1 MKISFPY
8 MGCVTGYKKLLELL
22 GHEVIMPEKPSQRT
36 VNLGVLNS
44 PEFICYPFKIILG
57 TYIELCEKGVDV
69 IISSGGSGPCRA
81 GMYCEIHRRVLK
93 QLGYNT
99 ELIIFDSI
107 FQDFGEFMRKVKM
120 IKNGKSIPTI
130 IKSLKTAYMIISN
143 MDKLEKEMK
152 IRRACEAHS
161 GDFEKAWEEICE
173 LYDRCMNIRDVKKA
187 NAEAKRI
194 LHSVETRDVPESK
207 KLRICIVGEIYVI
220 MESAVNMEIEKRLN
234 GLGAE
239 AVNVQCVSDWVHHNL
254 IPKKINKSK
263 SWKMIDKGKKYMRY
277 ACGGHALENTGWISE
292 FGEEGFDGIVHL
304 MPFGCLPELV
314 TRSMIPQISE
324 DYDLPSLS
332 VSLDE
337 QMGEANLQT
346 RVEAFID
353 LCRSKKNAKNGTAAQ
368 NAEKKVTA
376 AGKTAAKA

>member
-1 MKISFPY
+1 MKIGFPY

-57 TYIELCEKGVDV
+57 TYIELCERGAEV

-81 GMYCEIHRRVLK
+81 GMYCEIHKRVLR
-93 QLGYNT
+93 QLGFNT

-107 FQDFGEFMRKVKM
+107 FQDFGEFMRKLKM
-120 IKNGKSIPTI
+120 VKNGKSVFKVIGA
-130 IKSLKTAYMIISN
+130 LRVAAHMICN
-143 MDKLEKEMK
+143 MDRLEKEMK
-152 IRRACEAHS
+152 LKRAYEVNK
-161 GDFEKAWEEICE
+161 GDFDKAWEKICGIYDKCDTVREVKRANKEAREIFDGIE
-173 LYDRCMNIRDVKKA
+173 TK
-187 NAEAKRI
+187 
-194 LHSVETRDVPESK
+194 SVADEK
-207 KLRICIVGEIYVI
+207 KLRIGVVGEIYVI
-220 MESAVNMEIEKRLN
+220 MESSVNMEIEKRLN

-239 AVNVQCVSDWVHHNL
+239 AVNVQYISDWVKHNL
-254 IPKKINKSK
+254 IPRKFNRSK
-263 SWKMIDKGKKYMRY
+263 SWKMVDKGKDYMRY

-292 FGEEGFDGIVHL
+292 FAEEGFDGIVHL

-324 DYDLPSLS
+324 DYDLPVLS

-353 LCRSKKNAKNGTAAQ
+353 LCRSKKNAKKADEEKGVSPKKSGKEAAR
-368 NAEKKVTA
+368 V
-376 AGKTAAKA
+376 